1 MIHTSEQILLNLI
14 SPVLGGAVLI
24 RKGFNEK
31 LQRQW
36 ILFNYDWLIFIRK
49 EEFVSGL
56 VWDLEEAKDINL
68 IMECLIKV

>member
-14 SPVLGGAVLI
+14 SPVLGGAILI

-31 LQRQW
+31 PQRQW
-36 ILFNYDWLIFIRK
+36 ILFNYDWLIFIQK

>member
-14 SPVLGGAVLI
+14 SPVLGGAILI

-31 LQRQW
+31 PQRQW
-36 ILFNYDWLIFIRK
+36 ILFNYDWLIFIHK

-56 VWDLEEAKDINL
+56 VWDLEEANDINL